1 MSTYE
6 DFPWN
11 MGKLGNAV
19 GKSYGKVWR
28 TAKTWL
34 HSRDL
39 KSFSV
44 VRAPRKMRLAGL
56 VDGWLIGL
64 WSHGTTCEFNPKH
77 GQACW
82 F

>member
-1 MSTYE
+1 
-6 DFPWN
+6 
-11 MGKLGNAV
+11 MGKLGNTV
-19 GKSYGKVWR
+19 GKSYGEWR

-56 VDGWLIGL
+56 VDGW
-64 WSHGTTCEFNPKH
+64 
-77 GQACW
+77 
-82 F
+82 